1 MLLLLHRVKGDEKQ
15 RRSVCQRNHIASH
28 NGQVNRKPLRP
39 SKVVSFVLVLRPA
52 AAAQEAIE
60 QAGLGLLTAGEKEIR
75 TGIRM
80 KVRYRCHWRALHWL
94 QHRRVH
100 AIRGAFVPTTLRGR
114 LAFLSGA
121 VP

>member
-28 NGQVNRKPLRP
+28 NGRVNRKLLKTEQGGQLRP
-39 SKVVSFVLVLRPA
+39 GL
-52 AAAQEAIE
+52 EASRRRARGHR
-60 QAGLGLLTAGEKEIR
+60 AGGAWVADGR
-75 TGIRM
+75 GRGN
-80 KVRYRCHWRALHWL
+80 
-94 QHRRVH
+94 RRVH
-100 AIRGAFVPTTLRGR
+100 AIRGAFVPTTLRGK

>member
-28 NGQVNRKPLRP
+28 NGRANRKPLKTEQGGQLRP
-39 SKVVSFVLVLRPA
+39 GLGPA

-60 QAGLGLLTAGEKEIR
+60 QAGLGLLTVGEEEIR